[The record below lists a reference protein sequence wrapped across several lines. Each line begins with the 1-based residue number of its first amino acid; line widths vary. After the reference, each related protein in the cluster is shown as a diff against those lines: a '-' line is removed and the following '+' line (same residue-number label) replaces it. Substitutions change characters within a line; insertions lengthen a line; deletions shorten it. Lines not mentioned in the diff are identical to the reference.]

1 MSATYY
7 DPMGK
12 KGGEDEGEKERE
24 GGRGYS
30 MSNFSCWREPLT
42 NGAADKVSFFFLLV
56 LHYCT
61 ASFSSSVTG
70 NGGKINKSSRRKEKE
85 EGGMGGE

>member
-1 MSATYY
+1 MLY

-42 NGAADKVSFFFLLV
+42 NGAADKVSFFFLSCSTLLYSLFFFV
-56 LHYCT
+56 
-61 ASFSSSVTG
+61 G
-70 NGGKINKSSRRKEKE
+70 DRERRENKQIVS
-85 EGGMGGE
+85 